1 MKVTIITAV
10 LNCVDYIEECM
21 TSVQKQDYGNIEH
34 IIIDGGSVDGTLE
47 VIKRH
52 KNCSTFV
59 LSECDGGIYEALNKG
74 LVLGTGAL
82 FGILNADDRLAS
94 PDVLSAVADRIKI
107 GDCDAV
113 YGHLDFV
120 SRDRKSILVRKWI
133 SKPYSR
139 SGLENGWMPPHP
151 AFYVKRTALVGGIS
165 YSLNYGS
172 CGDYDFMLRLLYKN
186 RIKAVC
192 IDKLMIYMRTGG
204 ISNGSLRNIL
214 MSGIYDYR
222 SLVENQ
228 IPGPLRA
235 VILKKIRK
243 VAQFRL

>member
-10 LNCVDYIEECM
+10 LNCVDYIGECM
-21 TSVQKQDYGNIEH
+21 SSVQNQDYRNLEH

-47 VIKRH
+47 MIKRY

-59 LSECDGGIYEALNKG
+59 LSECDRGMYEALNKG
-74 LVLGTGAL
+74 LALGTGDL
-82 FGILNADDRLAS
+82 FGILNADDRLAG
-94 PDVLSAVADRIKI
+94 PDVLTAVTDRIKI

-120 SRDRKSILVRKWI
+120 SRDKKGMLVRKWI

-151 AFYVKRTALVGGIS
+151 AFYVKRTALSGKIS
-165 YSLNYGS
+165 YSLDYGS
-172 CGDYDFMLRLLYKN
+172 CGDYDFMLRLLYKD
-186 RIKAVC
+186 RIKAVY
-192 IDKLMIYMRTGG
+192 IDKLLVCMRTGG
-204 ISNGSLRNIL
+204 MSNRSLRNIL
-214 MSGIYDYR
+214 MAGIYDYR
-222 SLVENQ
+222 SLVENK
-228 IPGPLRA
+228 IPSPLRA